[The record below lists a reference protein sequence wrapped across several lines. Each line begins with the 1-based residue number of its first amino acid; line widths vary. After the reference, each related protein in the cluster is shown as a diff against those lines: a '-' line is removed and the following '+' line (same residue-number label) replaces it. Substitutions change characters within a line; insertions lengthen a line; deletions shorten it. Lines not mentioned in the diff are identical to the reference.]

1 MQNKLNSE
9 ANTSSIEEEEIIVKV
24 SECMQV
30 LSPYLVKL
38 SCCLAFNLRACLHQS
53 FVHFYF
59 YVVAV
64 FF

>member
-1 MQNKLNSE
+1 MQNKLQSE
-9 ANTSSIEEEEIIVKV
+9 ANTSSIEEEGISVIV

-38 SCCLAFNLRACLHQS
+38 SCCLALNLRACLHQS
-53 FVHFYF
+53 FVHFHIYF
-59 YVVAV
+59 VAL